1 MRSIPM
7 ALSSDAGRASVS
19 SITKLVN
26 LYPEKNASE
35 SENPVALLSTP
46 GLDLLFKIPDEGG
59 IICGIENALGS
70 FFATRKGLYQ
80 IKGTKYLKKA
90 DVSLVGRASIATNG
104 LSIMIVDGYKAYAYD
119 IAEGKLSEVDI
130 PRSNT
135 VVFVDGYFIVSYNDS
150 NQFAVSKLYSTEF
163 DPIDFAAAEG
173 SPDNIQGIALL
184 KRQLYLLGEKSTEV
198 WYSSGEDFPFN
209 PNQSAYIDIGCY
221 NKWSFTYSVNGVCW
235 LGDDKII
242 YLATGYIPQRISTHA
257 IEYLLSNIDCSKAF
271 MSSYSQEGHD
281 FLALMIPS
289 EKIMLFYDLTSGVW
303 HFRESEVGV
312 YQSLFMLGSNS
323 YAGAADG
330 SVYKMNPDSGTENG
344 KAVERYCITP
354 SISSSGNRFRIPC
367 VEMIVQYFRPTNPTK
382 LEMDMSLTELMLN
395 RNDGEILMS
404 YTDDDGRTWTNES
417 AANPSGTDGKYR
429 WHKLG
434 MTYRRSFMFRSVS
447 KLACVWAG
455 VSLG

>member
-1 MRSIPM
+1 M

-46 GLDLLFKIPDEGG
+46 GLDLLFKIEDEGG
-59 IICGIENALGS
+59 IVCGIENALGS
-70 FFATRKGLYQ
+70 FFATRKGFYQ
-80 IKGTKYLKKA
+80 IKGSRYLKKA
-90 DVSLVGRASIATNG
+90 TVSLVGRASIATNG

-119 IAEGKLSEVDI
+119 IGEGVLSEVNI

-135 VVFVDGYFIVSYNDS
+135 VVFVDGYFIVAYNNS

-184 KRQLYLLGEKSTEV
+184 KRQLYILGEKSTEV

-221 NKWSFTYSVNGVCW
+221 NKASFTYSVNGVCW

-257 IEYLLSNIDCSKAF
+257 IEYLLNNVDCSEAF
-271 MSSYSQEGHD
+271 MSGYSQEGHD
-281 FLALMIPS
+281 FVALMIPS
-289 EKIMLFYDLTSGVW
+289 EKIMLFYDMTSGVW

-330 SVYKMNPDSGTENG
+330 SVYLMNPDSGMENG
-344 KAVERYCITP
+344 KTVERYCITP
-354 SISSSGNRFRIPC
+354 SISSSGGRFRVSCI
-367 VEMIVQYFRPTNPTK
+367 EMIVQYFRPTNPTK
-382 LEMDMSLTELMLN
+382 LESDMTALELMLH
-395 RNDGEILMS
+395 RKDGEILMS
-404 YTDDDGRTWTNES
+404 YSDDDGVTWTNES
-417 AANPSGTDGKYR
+417 AASPSGTQGKYR

-434 MTYRRSFMFRSVS
+434 ITYRRAFKFRSVS

-455 VSLG
+455 VSIG